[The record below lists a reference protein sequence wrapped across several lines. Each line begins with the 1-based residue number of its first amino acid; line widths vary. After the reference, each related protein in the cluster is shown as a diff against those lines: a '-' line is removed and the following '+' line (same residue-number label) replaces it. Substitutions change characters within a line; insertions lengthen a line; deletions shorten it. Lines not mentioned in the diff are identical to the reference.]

1 MSASEFI
8 EQGNDAIAMGDVH
21 LALSYFEKATEADP
35 KSVEAWQSLAMA
47 HYKLQQFS
55 EAVEA
60 IRKAIGLKP
69 DDPVLWTSLSMIE
82 MKLGHIEEAEAASAK
97 SRILSWGGKVSL

>member
-21 LALSYFEKATEADP
+21 LALSYFEKASQADP
-35 KSVEAWQSLAMA
+35 GCVEAWQSLAMA

-60 IRKAIGLKP
+60 IRKAISLKP